1 MNASLRV
8 IFGLSLY
15 LFGAL
20 ALDLP
25 FGGGTLK
32 LGKYY
37 IKYSFRVSCYLNASS
52 EAFIEI

>member
-1 MNASLRV
+1 MSASLRV

-37 IKYSFRVSCYLNASS
+37 IKYSFRV
-52 EAFIEI
+52 